1 MPRTFDW
8 AWLPRVLPVFPRR
21 WACWHAPTA
30 SRDLVLPALFPNA
43 ELVDQALPACAEDAA
58 PLALPLPD
66 YSRDTELLLFA
77 LPGLPG
83 PAARERLFAELR
95 RTLIPGGTLVAVE
108 CLRGAY
114 RAAAYGLRSARL
126 RTREECLALG
136 LAAGFR
142 LREDYTIE
150 RDTHALVWLA

>member
-1 MPRTFDW
+1 MNTFFNW
-8 AWLPRVLPVFPRR
+8 AWLPRVLFVFPRH
-21 WACWHAPTA
+21 WACWHAADFPH
-30 SRDLVLPALFPNA
+30 DPVLPALFPNA
-43 ELVDQALPACAEDAA
+43 ELIEQALPACGEDAA
-58 PLALPLPD
+58 PFALPLPD
-66 YSRDTELLLFA
+66 YSRDTELLLFT
-77 LPGLPG
+77 LPELPG
-83 PAARERLFAELR
+83 PAARERLFAEVR

-142 LREDYTIE
+142 LREDCVIAP
-150 RDTHALVWLA
+150 DTHALVWLG